1 MEATEIIRRGI
12 ITEKSVKLQSTT
24 ASQQRAVQRGW
35 KTEDE
40 LTHQYVFEVHLHANK
55 IMIRK
60 AVEELFPEVT
70 VLAVNT
76 MRMPG
81 KSRTLR
87 TRRGVKHSE
96 AREWKKAIVTVR
108 ANEVIT
114 QLQA

>member
-1 MEATEIIRRGI
+1 METTEIIRRGI
-12 ITEKSVKLQSTT
+12 ITEKSIALQEPTDGQKRSV
-24 ASQQRAVQRGW
+24 AKGW
-35 KTEDE
+35 KTADE
-40 LTHQYVFEVHLHANK
+40 MTHKYVFEVHIRANK

-81 KSRTLR
+81 KSRTMR
-87 TRRGVKHSE
+87 TRKGPKRSE
-96 AREWKKAIVTVR
+96 PREWKKAIVTVK
-108 ANEVIT
+108 ASEIIT